1 MRRAFPVLAATLLG
15 ALAVGLAG
23 CGGGDDE
30 GAAPPPPPA
39 ATETETTETE
49 TETTETETTDGED
62 AADGAAVFASAG
74 CGGCHTFTPAGSSG
88 SVGPNLDET
97 SLSVEQIEEQVRN
110 GSGAMPA
117 FEGELDGDEISAV
130 AEYVA
135 SG

>member
-1 MRRAFPVLAATLLG
+1 MRRTFLVLAAMLLA

-30 GAAPPPPPA
+30 GASPPPPPA
-39 ATETETTETE
+39 ATETETTG
-49 TETTETETTDGED
+49 TETTGTEDGGG

-88 SVGPNLDET
+88 SVGPNLDDT
-97 SLSVEQIEEQVRN
+97 LLSVGQIEEQVRS
-110 GSGAMPA
+110 GKGAMPA
-117 FEGELDGDEISAV
+117 FEDQLSDEEIAAV

>member
-1 MRRAFPVLAATLLG
+1 MRRTFLVLAAMLLA

-30 GAAPPPPPA
+30 GASPPPPPA
-39 ATETETTETE
+39 ATETETTG
-49 TETTETETTDGED
+49 TETTGTEDGGG

-74 CGGCHTFTPAGSSG
+74 CGGCHTFTPARSSG
-88 SVGPNLDET
+88 SVGPNLDDT
-97 SLSVEQIEEQVRN
+97 LLSVGQIEEQVRS
-110 GSGAMPA
+110 GKGAMPA
-117 FEGELDGDEISAV
+117 FEDQLSDEEIAAV